1 MNRNLH
7 QYARFKAPRHIQLIH
22 ANDNNRLGGT
32 PPKGPRP
39 IEKLTDAELTT
50 LEGNFVEKGV
60 TVSKHYALADV
71 RREILRRATK
81 GIDGGEV
88 VRHIVELAAKSSDC
102 FTTYGALFS
111 SLWPSEQF
119 IGNGSVGRVMKA
131 LGAAI
136 LWGVQHGLP
145 CVTTL
150 VVQTNGRRLSDRA
163 AANIYATL
171 KGLGVNVGDNIED
184 YILAETLAAM
194 DLVAKSATQA
204 AA

>member
-7 QYARFKAPRHIQLIH
+7 QYARFKAPRHIPLSH
-22 ANDNNRLGGT
+22 ANDNNPPGGS

-39 IEKLTDAELTT
+39 VEKLTDAELMT

-60 TVSKHYALADV
+60 TVSRHYALKDV
-71 RREILRRATK
+71 RRELLRRATK

-88 VRHIVELAAKSSDC
+88 VRHILELAAKSSDC
-102 FTTYGALFS
+102 LTTYGALFMK
-111 SLWPSEQF
+111 LWPSEEF
-119 IGNGSVGRVMKA
+119 VGNGSVGRVMKA

-136 LWGVQHGLP
+136 LYGVQHGLP

-150 VVQTNGRRLSDRA
+150 VVQANGRRLSERA
-163 AANIYATL
+163 AANIHATV
-171 KGLGVNVGDNIED
+171 KGLGVDVADDIED

-194 DLVAKSATQA
+194 DLVDRSAMQA
-204 AA
+204 TA

>member
-1 MNRNLH
+1 MTA
-7 QYARFKAPRHIQLIH
+7 YRFRYPRFSAPRHIQLNH
-22 ANDNNRLGGT
+22 ANDNNPLGGT

-39 IEKLTDAELTT
+39 VEKLTDAELVT
-50 LEGNFVEKGV
+50 LEGNFVKKNV
-60 TVSKHYALADV
+60 VVSKHYALADV

-111 SLWPSEQF
+111 KLWPSEQF
-119 IGNGSVGRVMKA
+119 IGNGSVSRVMMA

-136 LWGVQHGLP
+136 LWGVQQGLP

-150 VVQTNGRRLSDRA
+150 VVQTNGRRLSERA

-171 KGLGVNVGDNIED
+171 KGLGVEVGDNIED

-194 DLVAKSATQA
+194 DLVAKSVMKA